1 MAHIMTSLIG
11 IIIEGSEKSG
21 WGGGGVGR
29 EGGKDVFVLQTKD
42 KFCSSA
48 GTNEEPDEGI
58 N

>member
-11 IIIEGSEKSG
+11 TIIEGSEKRG
-21 WGGGGVGR
+21 CGG
-29 EGGKDVFVLQTKD
+29 EGGEDVFVLQTKD

>member
-11 IIIEGSEKSG
+11 TIIEGSEKSG
-21 WGGGGVGR
+21 WWGGVGR
-29 EGGKDVFVLQTKD
+29 EGGEDVFVLQTKD